1 MNIMVIHLG
10 GWFSLSNYSLADT
23 EFWMCLCRL
32 LLFVFMLVRIRAQAS
47 PGMCVCV
54 FVHVEDQGSSS
65 VNKLTALVTKE
76 SPGHSWLSGQVGVQ
90 GIIFESWSY
99 YHWIYFLLICNNF
112 CRSFLVS
119 NFSTFVTLNHTSNS
133 IFHVLAS

>member
-54 FVHVEDQGSSS
+54 CLYTWRIRGAAMWTSSQHWS
-65 VNKLTALVTKE
+65 QRRA
-76 SPGHSWLSGQVGVQ
+76 Q
-90 GIIFESWSY
+90 GILGLVAKWECKGSFSKVGHITTEYIFSSFATTFVDLSWFPT
-99 YHWIYFLLICNNF
+99 FLL
-112 CRSFLVS
+112 LWPLTTPVTV
-119 NFSTFVTLNHTSNS
+119 FSMC
-133 IFHVLAS
+133 